1 MIPACGEGGTVV
13 KRRKP
18 LSVFPII
25 NGLILTLIGIVC
37 LYPMLYILFA
47 SLSEPARIM
56 KHTGLLTA
64 PLGFTLEGYTL
75 AFRNPNILSG
85 YMNTLIYVVVGTV
98 LSVVVTAAG
107 AFVTSRK
114 DALLARPI
122 MLCVIFTM
130 YFSGGLIPLYLLVNE
145 LGLFDTR
152 AAIILVGLVS
162 TWNLIVMR
170 TSFLSI
176 PDSLEESAK
185 IDGASP
191 LVIFLKIYL
200 PLSKPMLATMTLFYG
215 VGNWNSWFNASIFLQ
230 DRGKFPL
237 QLIMR
242 EILISNDMSSMTNMN
257 TVGTYTNS
265 MYQVLVKY
273 AVVVIATLPILC
285 IYPFLQRYFIK
296 GVMIG
301 AVKG

>member
-1 MIPACGEGGTVV
+1 MKLH
-13 KRRKP
+13 KRR
-18 LSVFPII
+18 SVFPLF
-25 NGLILTLIGIVC
+25 NGLLLALVGLLC
-37 LYPMLYILFA
+37 LYPLLYIVFA
-47 SLSEPARIM
+47 SRSEPDRIM
-56 KHTGLLTA
+56 KHTGLLLG
-64 PLGFTLEGYTL
+64 PLGFTFEGYEL
-75 AFRNPNILSG
+75 AFRNPNILTG
-85 YMNTLIYVVVGTV
+85 YMNTIFYVVVGTA
-98 LSVVVTAAG
+98 LSLIVTAAG

-122 MLCVIFTM
+122 MLGVVFTM
-130 YFSGGLIPLYLLVNE
+130 YFSGGLIPLFLLVNN
-145 LGLFDTR
+145 LGLYNTR
-152 AAIILVGLVS
+152 TAIILVGLVN

-170 TSFLSI
+170 TSFLGI

-191 LVIFLKIYL
+191 MTIFTRIYL

-215 VGNWNSWFNASIFLQ
+215 VGNWNSWFNHMIYLQ
-230 DRGKFPL
+230 DRDKFPL

-242 EILISNDMSSMTNMN
+242 EILIANDMSSMTNMS
-257 TVGTYTNS
+257 TVGTYTND

-296 GVMIG
+296 GVMVG
-301 AVKG
+301 AIKG

>member
-1 MIPACGEGGTVV
+1 M
-13 KRRKP
+13 KRRK
-18 LSVFPII
+18 SFSIFPII
-25 NGLILTLIGIVC
+25 NGIILVLVGIVC

-47 SLSEPARIM
+47 SLSEPDRIM

-75 AFRNPNILSG
+75 AFRNPNILTG
-85 YMNTLIYVVVGTV
+85 YMNTLIYVVVGTA

-122 MLCVIFTM
+122 MLCIIFTM

-191 LVIFLKIYL
+191 LVIFSKIYL

-230 DRGKFPL
+230 IGKVSTAADHAGDSDL
-237 QLIMR
+237 QRYVFYDKHEHGGDLY
-242 EILISNDMSSMTNMN
+242 EQH
-257 TVGTYTNS
+257 VPGPGE
-265 MYQVLVKY
+265 Y

>member
-1 MIPACGEGGTVV
+1 
-13 KRRKP
+13 
-18 LSVFPII
+18 
-25 NGLILTLIGIVC
+25 
-37 LYPMLYILFA
+37 
-47 SLSEPARIM
+47 
-56 KHTGLLTA
+56 
-64 PLGFTLEGYTL
+64 
-75 AFRNPNILSG
+75 
-85 YMNTLIYVVVGTV
+85 
-98 LSVVVTAAG
+98 
-107 AFVTSRK
+107 
-114 DALLARPI
+114 
-122 MLCVIFTM
+122 
-130 YFSGGLIPLYLLVNE
+130 
-145 LGLFDTR
+145 
-152 AAIILVGLVS
+152 
-162 TWNLIVMR
+162 
-170 TSFLSI
+170 
-176 PDSLEESAK
+176 
-185 IDGASP
+185 
-191 LVIFLKIYL
+191 
-200 PLSKPMLATMTLFYG
+200 MTLFYG

>member
-1 MIPACGEGGTVV
+1 M
-13 KRRKP
+13 
-18 LSVFPII
+18 
-25 NGLILTLIGIVC
+25 
-37 LYPMLYILFA
+37 
-47 SLSEPARIM
+47 
-56 KHTGLLTA
+56 
-64 PLGFTLEGYTL
+64 

>member
-1 MIPACGEGGTVV
+1 MKLH
-13 KRRKP
+13 KRR
-18 LSVFPII
+18 SVFPLF
-25 NGLILTLIGIVC
+25 NGLLLALVGLLC
-37 LYPMLYILFA
+37 LYPLLYIVFA
-47 SLSEPARIM
+47 SLSEPDRIM
-56 KHTGLLTA
+56 KHTGLLLG
-64 PLGFTLEGYTL
+64 PLGFTFEGYEL
-75 AFRNPNILSG
+75 AFRNPNILTG
-85 YMNTLIYVVVGTV
+85 YMNTIFYVVVGTA
-98 LSVVVTAAG
+98 LSLIVTAAG

-122 MLCVIFTM
+122 MLGVVFTM
-130 YFSGGLIPLYLLVNE
+130 YFSGGLIPLFLLVNN
-145 LGLFDTR
+145 LGLYNTR
-152 AAIILVGLVS
+152 TAIILVGLVN

-170 TSFLSI
+170 TSFLGI

-191 LVIFLKIYL
+191 MTIFTRIYL

-215 VGNWNSWFNASIFLQ
+215 VGNWNSWFNHMIYLQ
-230 DRGKFPL
+230 DRDKFPL

-242 EILISNDMSSMTNMN
+242 EILIANDMSSMTNMS
-257 TVGTYTNS
+257 TVGTYTND

-296 GVMIG
+296 GGMVG
-301 AVKG
+301 AIKG

>member
-1 MIPACGEGGTVV
+1 MKLH
-13 KRRKP
+13 KRR
-18 LSVFPII
+18 SVFPLF
-25 NGLILTLIGIVC
+25 NGLLLALVGLLC
-37 LYPMLYILFA
+37 LYPLLYIVFA
-47 SLSEPARIM
+47 SLSEPDRIM
-56 KHTGLLTA
+56 KHTGLLLG
-64 PLGFTLEGYTL
+64 PLGFTFEGYEL
-75 AFRNPNILSG
+75 AFRNPNILTG
-85 YMNTLIYVVVGTV
+85 YMNTIFYVVVGTA
-98 LSVVVTAAG
+98 LSLIVTAAD

-122 MLCVIFTM
+122 MLGVVFTM
-130 YFSGGLIPLYLLVNE
+130 YFSGGLIPLFLLVNN
-145 LGLFDTR
+145 LGLYNTR
-152 AAIILVGLVS
+152 TAIILVGLVN

-170 TSFLSI
+170 TSFLGI

-191 LVIFLKIYL
+191 MTIFTRIYL

-215 VGNWNSWFNASIFLQ
+215 VGNWNSWFNHMIYLQ
-230 DRGKFPL
+230 DRDKFPL

-242 EILISNDMSSMTNMN
+242 EILIANDMSSMTNMS
-257 TVGTYTNS
+257 TVGTYTND

-296 GVMIG
+296 GVMVG
-301 AVKG
+301 AIKG

>member
-1 MIPACGEGGTVV
+1 MNLH
-13 KRRKP
+13 KRR
-18 LSVFPII
+18 SVFPLF
-25 NGLILTLIGIVC
+25 NGLLLALVGLLC
-37 LYPMLYILFA
+37 LYPLLYIVFA
-47 SLSEPARIM
+47 SLSEPDRIM
-56 KHTGLLTA
+56 KHTGLLLG
-64 PLGFTLEGYTL
+64 PLGFTFEGYEL
-75 AFRNPNILSG
+75 AFRNPNILTG
-85 YMNTLIYVVVGTV
+85 YMNTIFYVVVGTA
-98 LSVVVTAAG
+98 LSLIVTAAG

-122 MLCVIFTM
+122 MLGVVFTM
-130 YFSGGLIPLYLLVNE
+130 YFSGGLIPLFLLVNN
-145 LGLFDTR
+145 LGLYNTR
-152 AAIILVGLVS
+152 TAIILVGLVN

-170 TSFLSI
+170 TSFLGI

-191 LVIFLKIYL
+191 MTIFTRIYL

-215 VGNWNSWFNASIFLQ
+215 VGNWNSWFNHMIYLQ
-230 DRGKFPL
+230 DRDKFPL

-242 EILISNDMSSMTNMN
+242 EILIANDMSSMTNMS
-257 TVGTYTNS
+257 TVGTYTND

-296 GVMIG
+296 GVMVG
-301 AVKG
+301 AIKG

>member
-1 MIPACGEGGTVV
+1 MKLH
-13 KRRKP
+13 KRR
-18 LSVFPII
+18 SVFPLF
-25 NGLILTLIGIVC
+25 NGLLLALVGLLC
-37 LYPMLYILFA
+37 LYPLLYIVFA
-47 SLSEPARIM
+47 SLSEPDRIM
-56 KHTGLLTA
+56 KHTGLLLG
-64 PLGFTLEGYTL
+64 PLGFTFEGYEL
-75 AFRNPNILSG
+75 AFRNPNILTG
-85 YMNTLIYVVVGTV
+85 YMNTIFYVVVGTA
-98 LSVVVTAAG
+98 LSLIVTAVG

-122 MLCVIFTM
+122 MLGVVFTM
-130 YFSGGLIPLYLLVNE
+130 YFSGGLIPLFLLVNN
-145 LGLFDTR
+145 LGLYNTR
-152 AAIILVGLVS
+152 TAIILVGLVN

-170 TSFLSI
+170 TSFLGI

-191 LVIFLKIYL
+191 MTIFTRIYL

-215 VGNWNSWFNASIFLQ
+215 VGNWNSWFNHMIYLQ
-230 DRGKFPL
+230 DRDKFPL

-242 EILISNDMSSMTNMN
+242 EILIANDMSSMTNMS
-257 TVGTYTNS
+257 TVGTYTND

-296 GVMIG
+296 GVMVG
-301 AVKG
+301 AIKG